1 MQNLLFIYLNK
12 EKHENNRSLLQ
23 SLTAK
28 LKEKLKSILQ
38 LQIKALCLSQ
48 TEETFHIPELQV
60 WEVFQNF
67 SPGKSEDGET

>member
-1 MQNLLFIYLNK
+1 MQNLLFIYLSK

-23 SLTAK
+23 SLMAK

-48 TEETFHIPELQV
+48 TEEIFHIPKPQF
-60 WEVFQNF
+60 FQNF
-67 SPGKSEDGET
+67 SPGKSEDGEI